1 MQRLKITQDS
11 IKNELISYKSQPY
24 SSINEYIWNA
34 FDAHAETVKINY
46 EISATLEHIDSVT
59 IIDDGDG
66 WDFLNNNTDYFMA
79 STKQDINRSTLTLP
93 HGKLGRGRYSFIWHA
108 AGLQAKSRGKELSLF
123 PDAQYQIKD
132 CGDSPK
138 RGVEVTL
145 INVKESLG
153 SALRNIN
160 ELKHSIIRE
169 FCWFLEQNPK
179 RSIFINDDRVT
190 YEDFIKE
197 KKELSGL
204 DFSSNIQSILSDIRV
219 KIIVWEGKPRE
230 YAKFFVINSKENE
243 EVLAE
248 HTGLNKKKDNFWHSV
263 YIYSTKFTEEIN
275 TLIDRDDQPIQAGLF
290 ADDEVVATYRI
301 LKEEIKNKLY
311 EIRKPILDS
320 NANALVENLKA
331 GGLFPNLSEFY
342 IDENDYSD
350 LLKQVYITAPHLF
363 TGKGK
368 DDQRFITASIAGLVS
383 FGNNS
388 LVMKVLS
395 QIAELTEEESR
406 KLDDILSR
414 THLSNIVKTIA
425 EIDDRL
431 QTLNDMES
439 LLFDHEKE
447 TLEVKHLQKVLDKNL
462 WLFGENY
469 TLFAS
474 TEGAMHRTLK
484 RYASEKLGIDTEE
497 IATKSRKEVDLFLS
511 RSSEISEVRHENLII
526 EIKRPS
532 IVLGKK
538 EYDQID
544 DYARTIAKEPSLN
557 GENMHWEYYLIGD
570 DYDDTIKSYIRNASN
585 HGEKHKGLTMYDPEL
600 RFKIYVRKWSDI
612 IRVENA
618 HRLKYLKDRL
628 QIKLKDNHED
638 TPDKLVEG
646 LTA

>member
-11 IKNELISYKSQPY
+11 IKNELISYKSQPC

-46 EISATLEHIDSVT
+46 KIPATLGHIDSVT

-66 WDFLNNNTDYFMA
+66 WDFLSNNTDYFMA

-108 AGLQAKSRGKELSLF
+108 TELQAKSRGKELSLF
-123 PDAQYQIKD
+123 PDAQYRIDD
-132 CGDSPK
+132 CDDSPNK
-138 RGVEVTL
+138 GVEVTL
-145 INVKESLG
+145 INVKESLD
-153 SALRNIN
+153 SALRNTN
-160 ELKHSIIRE
+160 ELKRSIVRE

-179 RSIFINDDRVT
+179 RAIFINDERVS

-197 KKELSGL
+197 KKEFNEF
-204 DFSSNIQSILSDIRV
+204 DFSSNIRSTLSDIKV
-219 KIIVWEGKPRE
+219 KIIVWEDKPRE

-290 ADDEVVATYRI
+290 ADDEVVAAYRI

-383 FGNNS
+383 SGNNS

-431 QTLNDMES
+431 QTLSDMES

-497 IATKSRKEVDLFLS
+497 ITTKSRKEVDLFIS

-618 HRLKYLKDRL
+618 HRLKYLKDKL

>member
-1 MQRLKITQDS
+1 MQRLKITQES

-34 FDAHAETVKINY
+34 FDAHAETVEINY
-46 EISATLEHIDSVT
+46 EIPATLEHIDLVT
-59 IIDDGDG
+59 ITDDGDG
-66 WDFLNNNTDYFMA
+66 WDFLDNNTDYFMA
-79 STKQDINRSTLTLP
+79 STKNDISRNTLTLP

-108 AGLQAKSRGKELSLF
+108 AELKAKSMGKELSLF
-123 PDAQYQIKD
+123 PDARYQTKD
-132 CGDSPK
+132 CGDSPE
-138 RGVEVTL
+138 RGVKVTL
-145 INVKESLG
+145 INVKESLD

-160 ELKHSIIRE
+160 ELKRSIIRE

-179 RSIFINDDRVT
+179 RSIFINGEKVS

-197 KKELSGL
+197 KKEFSKV
-204 DFSSNIQSILSDIRV
+204 DFSSNIQSALSDIKV
-219 KIIVWEGKPRE
+219 KIIVWEDKPRE
-230 YAKFFVINSKENE
+230 YAKFFVINSEENE

-275 TLIDRDDQPIQAGLF
+275 TLIDRDNQSNQVGLF
-290 ADDEVVATYRI
+290 ADGEVVTAYRT

-320 NANALVENLKA
+320 NADALVESLKA
-331 GGLFPNLSEFY
+331 GGLLPNLSEFY

-350 LLKQVYITAPHLF
+350 LLKQVYVTAPHLF

-368 DDQRFITASIAGLVS
+368 DDQRFITLSIAGLVS
-383 FGNNS
+383 SGNNN

-414 THLSNIVKTIA
+414 THLSNVVKTIA

-431 QTLNDMES
+431 QTLSDMES

-484 RYASEKLGIDTEE
+484 RYAIEKLGIDTEE
-497 IATKSRKEVDLFLS
+497 ITTKSRKEVDLFLS
-511 RSSEISEVRHENLII
+511 RSSEVSEVRHENLII

-544 DYARTIAKEPSLN
+544 DYARTIAKEASLN

-585 HGEKHKGLTMYDPEL
+585 HGEKYKGLTMYDPEL

-618 HRLKYLKDRL
+618 HRLKYLKDKL
-628 QIKLKDNHED
+628 QIKLKDNHEN

>member
-1 MQRLKITQDS
+1 MQRLKITQES

-34 FDAHAETVKINY
+34 FDAHAETVEINY
-46 EISATLEHIDSVT
+46 EIPATLEHIDLVT
-59 IIDDGDG
+59 ITDDGDG
-66 WDFLNNNTDYFMA
+66 WNFLDNNTDYFMA
-79 STKQDINRSTLTLP
+79 STKNDISRNTLTLP

-108 AGLQAKSRGKELSLF
+108 AELQAKSMGKELSLF
-123 PDAQYQIKD
+123 PDARYQTKD
-132 CGDSPK
+132 CSDSPE
-138 RGVEVTL
+138 RGVKVTL
-145 INVKESLG
+145 INVKESLD

-160 ELKHSIIRE
+160 ELKLSIIRE

-179 RSIFINDDRVT
+179 RSIFINGEKVS

-197 KKELSGL
+197 KKEFSKV
-204 DFSSNIQSILSDIRV
+204 DFSSNIQSALSDIKV
-219 KIIVWEGKPRE
+219 KIIVWEDKPRE

-275 TLIDRDDQPIQAGLF
+275 TLIDRDDQSNQVGLF
-290 ADDEVVATYRI
+290 ADGEVVTAYRT

-320 NANALVENLKA
+320 NADALVESLKA
-331 GGLFPNLSEFY
+331 GGLLPNLSEFY

-368 DDQRFITASIAGLVS
+368 DDQRFITLSIAGLVS
-383 FGNNS
+383 SGNNS

-414 THLSNIVKTIA
+414 THLSNVVKTIA

-431 QTLNDMES
+431 QTLSDMES

-484 RYASEKLGIDTEE
+484 RYAIEKLGIDTEE
-497 IATKSRKEVDLFLS
+497 ITTKSRKEVDLFLS
-511 RSSEISEVRHENLII
+511 RSSEVSEVRHENLII

-544 DYARTIAKEPSLN
+544 DYARTIAKEASLN

-570 DYDDTIKSYIRNASN
+570 DYDETIKSYIRNASN

-612 IRVENA
+612 IQVENA
-618 HRLKYLKDRL
+618 HRLKYLKDKL

-646 LTA
+646 LTV

>member
-46 EISATLEHIDSVT
+46 EIPATLEHIDSVT

-66 WDFLNNNTDYFMA
+66 WDFLNNNTDYFMV

-383 FGNNS
+383 SGNNS

-431 QTLNDMES
+431 QTLSDMES

>member
-1 MQRLKITQDS
+1 M
-11 IKNELISYKSQPY
+11 
-24 SSINEYIWNA
+24 
-34 FDAHAETVKINY
+34 
-46 EISATLEHIDSVT
+46 
-59 IIDDGDG
+59 
-66 WDFLNNNTDYFMA
+66 
-79 STKQDINRSTLTLP
+79 
-93 HGKLGRGRYSFIWHA
+93 
-108 AGLQAKSRGKELSLF
+108 
-123 PDAQYQIKD
+123 
-132 CGDSPK
+132 
-138 RGVEVTL
+138 
-145 INVKESLG
+145 
-153 SALRNIN
+153 
-160 ELKHSIIRE
+160 
-169 FCWFLEQNPK
+169 
-179 RSIFINDDRVT
+179 
-190 YEDFIKE
+190 
-197 KKELSGL
+197 
-204 DFSSNIQSILSDIRV
+204 
-219 KIIVWEGKPRE
+219 
-230 YAKFFVINSKENE
+230 
-243 EVLAE
+243 
-248 HTGLNKKKDNFWHSV
+248 
-263 YIYSTKFTEEIN
+263 
-275 TLIDRDDQPIQAGLF
+275 
-290 ADDEVVATYRI
+290 

-320 NANALVENLKA
+320 NANVLVENLKA

-368 DDQRFITASIAGLVS
+368 DDQRFITVSIAGLVS
-383 FGNNS
+383 SGNNS

-431 QTLNDMES
+431 QTLSDMES

-497 IATKSRKEVDLFLS
+497 ITTKSRKEVDLFMS

-618 HRLKYLKDRL
+618 HRLKYLKDKL

>member
-431 QTLNDMES
+431 QTLSDMES

-612 IRVENA
+612 IQVENA

-646 LTA
+646 LAA